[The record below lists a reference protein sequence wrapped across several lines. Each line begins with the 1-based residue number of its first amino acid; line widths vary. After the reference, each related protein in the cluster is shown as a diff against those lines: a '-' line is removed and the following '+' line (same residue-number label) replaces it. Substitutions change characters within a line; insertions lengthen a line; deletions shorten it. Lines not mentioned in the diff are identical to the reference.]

1 MCFYVS
7 TLPSSVCWLRWQ
19 ANICNW
25 NNENRGGY
33 REEDEQFGA
42 PQAGDEWNK
51 KRWIFVSFLIIFQW
65 RHGIGKIVHFFN
77 EKSVTS
83 QQEDTQKC
91 KKKAFCTSAS
101 DKKFKTMYTLGMCGV
116 FKNAL
121 KRVLWNHFWHRVFT
135 LDCCYPILAH
145 ELTFRR
151 GLVLDVKAAQI
162 LVQTFPFTALFW
174 YPVWKT

>member
-91 KKKAFCTSAS
+91 KKKAFCTRLKLHTHRSQQHS
-101 DKKFKTMYTLGMCGV
+101 SGPIRQKVQDYVHTGHVWRIQERTKKGS
-116 FKNAL
+116 L
-121 KRVLWNHFWHRVFT
+121 KPL
-135 LDCCYPILAH
+135 LA
-145 ELTFRR
+145 
-151 GLVLDVKAAQI
+151 
-162 LVQTFPFTALFW
+162 
-174 YPVWKT
+174 